1 MLCLTFR
8 MQTMFET
15 GQPVRKPRISMRLW
29 FLCAAVLLGPSLLV
43 WAVRGVALAFSCA
56 PGTLLCHGISLGG
69 GLRET
74 LNVAWFV
81 GDNTFVALMIGF
93 AASIAALFARRPLLA
108 GLSVLLLPLGALV
121 LPKYAVA
128 ASTYKG
134 CPVNDAGVGDCLL
147 WGSHMGM
154 SFHRAAFVPGLL
166 YDIFPYS
173 FALAIMVGVI
183 GFIFC
188 RRRAA

>member
-1 MLCLTFR
+1 
-8 MQTMFET
+8 MFET
-15 GQPVRKPRISMRLW
+15 DQPVREPRIAMRVWL
-29 FLCAAVLLGPSLLV
+29 LCAAILIGPSILV
-43 WAVRGVALAFSCA
+43 WTIRGIALAFSCM
-56 PGTLLCHGISLGG
+56 PGTGTCHGFDLGG
-69 GLRET
+69 ALRLA
-74 LNVAWFV
+74 LNAAWFV

-108 GLSVLLLPLGALV
+108 GLSVLLLPLGALM

-128 ASTYKG
+128 LSTYNG

-154 SFHRAAFVPGLL
+154 SFHRAALVPGLI
-166 YDIFPYS
+166 YDVFPYS
-173 FALAIMVGVI
+173 FALAMMVGVI

-188 RRRAA
+188 RRRAQ

>member
-1 MLCLTFR
+1 MH
-8 MQTMFET
+8 TMFEPE
-15 GQPVRKPRISMRLW
+15 QPVHKPRMPMRVWL
-29 FLCAAVLLGPSLLV
+29 LCAAVLLGPSILA
-43 WAVRGVALAFSCA
+43 WAIRGAALAFSCLPA
-56 PGTLLCHGISLGG
+56 TGACHGFELGE
-69 GLRET
+69 GLRLA
-74 LNVAWFV
+74 LNAAWFV

-108 GLSVLLLPLGALV
+108 GLSVLLLPLGALM

-128 ASTYKG
+128 MSTYSG

-154 SFHRAAFVPGLL
+154 SFHRAALVPGLI
-166 YDIFPYS
+166 YDTFPYA
-173 FALAIMVGVI
+173 FALAMMVGVI

-188 RRRAA
+188 RKRAA

>member
-1 MLCLTFR
+1 MH
-8 MQTMFET
+8 TMFET
-15 GQPVRKPRISMRLW
+15 EQPVQGPRMPMRVWL
-29 FLCAAVLLGPSLLV
+29 LCAAILLGPSILV
-43 WAVRGVALAFSCA
+43 WAIRGIALAFSCM
-56 PGTLLCHGISLGG
+56 PGMGTCHGFSLGG
-69 GLRET
+69 ALRLA
-74 LNVAWFV
+74 LNAAWFV

-108 GLSVLLLPLGALV
+108 GLSVLLLPLGALM

-128 ASTYKG
+128 MSTYNG

-154 SFHRAAFVPGLL
+154 SFHRAALVPGLI
-166 YDIFPYS
+166 YDVFPYS
-173 FALAIMVGVI
+173 FALAMMVGVI

-188 RRRAA
+188 RRRAN